1 MIKRILDIIFSLL
14 GLIILSPII
23 LVSALLVLVFLGR
36 PVFFLQ
42 ERPGYK
48 GKLFRII
55 KFRTMLHSKD
65 GDLGK
70 DHLRMHPFGNFL
82 RSLSIDEL
90 PELINILKGDMS
102 IVGPRP
108 LLKEYLPL
116 YSKEQKIRHN
126 VKPGL
131 TGWAQINGRNAITW
145 QEKFKLDK
153 WYVENMSIMLDF
165 KIIVIT
171 LLKVL
176 KRENIS
182 SRDHVTVEKFNGYN

>member
-1 MIKRILDIIFSLL
+1 
-14 GLIILSPII
+14 
-23 LVSALLVLVFLGR
+23 
-36 PVFFLQ
+36 
-42 ERPGYK
+42 
-48 GKLFRII
+48 
-55 KFRTMLHSKD
+55 
-65 GDLGK
+65 
-70 DHLRMHPFGNFL
+70 MHPFGKFL

-116 YSKEQKIRHN
+116 YSKEQQIRHN

-165 KIIVIT
+165 KIIIIT

-182 SRDHVTVEKFNGYN
+182 SKDHVTVEKFNGYN